1 MIGRTLSHYRI
12 LERLGS
18 GGMGV
23 VYKAEDTRLGR
34 FVALKFLSEELLEE
48 PTALER
54 FRREARSAS
63 ALNHPNICTI
73 YEIDEADGAP
83 FLAMELLEGMT
94 LKERLEQGPLAGEQ
108 LIDVAIEFADALAT
122 AHGARIIHR
131 DLKPANL
138 FLTRAGH
145 LKILDFG
152 LAKVTADHRDDGS
165 RMATAARD
173 LTASDTTLGTLSY
186 MSPEQARG
194 DDLDVR
200 TDLFSFGA
208 VLYEMATGTRAFSG
222 STAAMISDAILH
234 DDVPPMGGRNPGLEP
249 IVAKALQKDR
259 ELRYQSAAD
268 IRADLKRLKHD
279 SAPTTRTLPVAP
291 RRNRVAWITGSVA
304 VAAILAGV
312 LLWRTRSTPSPGAS
326 KQTTIAVLPFANLG
340 ANKDRDYLR
349 LAVPDE
355 LVTILSHSPSLA
367 VRPFAITRKYTD
379 DVDPQQTGR
388 RLKVAE
394 VVAGDYRESGGR
406 IALNVEAID
415 VEKNDVV
422 WRESLEVPAED
433 LIALR
438 NELAH
443 RVRTGLLPRLHVAAE
458 PIEASRPKNDEAYA
472 LFLRA
477 TAMPNDPEPNRQAI
491 PLLERAVQ
499 LDPAYAPA
507 WSLLAERYYFDF
519 QYGHG
524 GNAQRDKSKSAS
536 ERAIALDPDLAAAR
550 RGLIVLQTE
559 SGDLQAA
566 YLQARD
572 LLRRRPDS
580 GEAHFTMSYVFR
592 YAGLLDDSERECES
606 AYSIDP
612 TYTTFRSCAF
622 TFMYANNDARA
633 QEFLNIDRNSEWSRR
648 GRATLLTRRG
658 RLAEAVQNAP
668 SAARFDLV
676 RAVIAHKPPAEID
689 LLVAAIK
696 QNSVAITDGEPA
708 YGSAEVFAV
717 LGRPHDALEMLQ
729 LAVERNFCSYP
740 ALDLSPAFDSIRST
754 PEFQQ
759 IRRSAMQCHQRFLDW
774 RSKNAS

>member
-1 MIGRTLSHYRI
+1 MIGRTISHYRVV
-12 LERLGS
+12 ERLGS

-34 FVALKFLSEELLEE
+34 FVALKFLSEELLKDAN
-48 PTALER
+48 ALER

-73 YEIDEADGAP
+73 YEVDEVDGAP
-83 FLAMELLEGMT
+83 FLAMELLEGLT

-108 LIDVAIEFADALAT
+108 LIEVAIEFADALAA
-122 AHGARIIHR
+122 AHSARIIHR

-138 FLTRAGH
+138 FLTRLGH

-152 LAKVTADHRDDGS
+152 LAKLTTDPRADSS

-173 LTASDTTLGTLSY
+173 LTASDTTLGTVSY

-194 DDLDVR
+194 EELDAR

-208 VLYEMATGTRAFSG
+208 VLYEMATGTRPFQG
-222 STAAMISDAILH
+222 STTAMIYDAILH
-234 DDVPPMGGRNPGLEP
+234 RDPPPLGGNHPGLEP
-249 IVAKALQKDR
+249 IVTKALQKDR

-279 SAPTTRTLPVAP
+279 SAPTVRTAPAVARRSTRLLGIALGI
-291 RRNRVAWITGSVA
+291 AIVA
-304 VAAILAGV
+304 VLGV
-312 LLWRTRSTPSPGAS
+312 VVWRTRTPARTSS

-340 ANKDRDYLR
+340 GNKDRDYLG

-355 LVTILSHSPSLA
+355 LITILSHSRSLA
-367 VRPFAITRKYTD
+367 VRPFAMTRKYTS
-379 DVDPQQTGR
+379 DVDPQQTGHA
-388 RLKVAE
+388 LNVAD
-394 VVAGDYRESGGR
+394 VITGDYRESGGR
-406 IALNVEAID
+406 ISLSVEAID

-438 NELAH
+438 NELAK
-443 RVRTGLLPRLHVAAE
+443 RVRAGLLPQLNVAADTMD
-458 PIEASRPKNDEAYA
+458 ASGPKNDEAYA

-477 TAMPNDPEPNRQAI
+477 TAMSNDPEPNQQAI

-507 WSLLAERYYFDF
+507 WALLGQRYYFSF

-524 GNAQRDKSKSAS
+524 GSAVRDKSKMAS
-536 ERAIALDPDLAAAR
+536 ERSIALDPELATAR
-550 RGLIVLQTE
+550 RSLIVLQTE
-559 SGDLQAA
+559 SGDLPDA

-572 LLRRRPDS
+572 LLRRWPDN

-592 YAGLLDDSERECES
+592 YAGLLDESERECDK

-612 TYTTFRSCAF
+612 TNVTFRSCAF
-622 TFMYANNDARA
+622 TFMYAGKDAHA
-633 QEFLNIDRNSEWSRR
+633 QEFLNIDRNSDWSRR
-648 GRATLLTRRG
+648 SRASMLVRRG
-658 RLAEAVQNAP
+658 RFAEAVQYAP
-668 SAARFDLV
+668 AVARFDLV
-676 RAVIAHKPPAEID
+676 RAVLTHKPPGEID
-689 LLVAAIK
+689 TLVTAIK
-696 QNSVAITDGEPA
+696 QNSFTVSDGEPS
-708 YGSAEVFAV
+708 YGAAEVFAA
-717 LGRPHDALEMLQ
+717 LGRHRDALEMLQ

-740 ALDLSPAFDSIRST
+740 ALDLSPAFASMRST
-754 PEFQQ
+754 PEFLQ
-759 IRRSAMQCHQRFLDW
+759 IRQSAMQCQQRFLDW
-774 RSKNAS
+774 RAKNAP